1 MTREEA
7 LEVAS
12 RFDRVPQCSYFMTF
26 LGYPPEDALYAC
38 GLGAYLDY
46 YNDQN
51 FQNSS

>member
-26 LGYPPEDALYAC
+26 LGYPPEDAC

-46 YNDQN
+46 YND
-51 FQNSS
+51 